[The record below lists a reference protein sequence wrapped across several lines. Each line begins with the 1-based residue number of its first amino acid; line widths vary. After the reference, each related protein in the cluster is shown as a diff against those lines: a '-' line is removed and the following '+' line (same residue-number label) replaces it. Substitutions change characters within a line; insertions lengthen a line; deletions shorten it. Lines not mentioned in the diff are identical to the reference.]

1 MKRVSTSYCWNGCFN
16 LAIAV
21 LKANRKDIIKGKER
35 DQRLAKRF
43 VDSEVCEVFRTIIE
57 LKTGM
62 ARSKVEGLFLP
73 SPKEDI
79 KSYIKEIGGQEA
91 I

>member
-1 MKRVSTSYCWNGCFN
+1 V
-16 LAIAV
+16 AV

-35 DQRLAKRF
+35 DQRFAKRF
-43 VDSEVCEVFRTIIE
+43 VESEVCEVFKTVIE
-57 LKTGM
+57 MKTGM
-62 ARSKVEGLFLP
+62 ARSKVESLFLP

-79 KSYIKEIGGQEA
+79 KSYIKEIGQEA

>member
-16 LAIAV
+16 LAMAV

-35 DQRLAKRF
+35 DQRFAKRF
-43 VDSEVCEVFRTIIE
+43 VESEVCEVFETIIE
-57 LKTGM
+57 MKTGM
-62 ARSKVEGLFLP
+62 ARSKVESLFLP

-79 KSYIKEIGGQEA
+79 KSYMKEIGQEA